1 MAQQQ
6 LTSRNTNAFPSS
18 AAGAKAMKLAISFS
32 EGIMI
37 GRLAHPVE
45 RSKMQ
50 DVGNCLGVLAS
61 VRLLIEVVD
70 LRDLCCATY
79 PRMTM
84 TRG

>member
-1 MAQQQ
+1 
-6 LTSRNTNAFPSS
+6 
-18 AAGAKAMKLAISFS
+18 
-32 EGIMI
+32 MI